1 MKKTIYTLLSTGFFI
16 ISGLFTYAQY
26 SEGGTPIGFD
36 KFIVNDPIPVE
47 TMPSFNVQ
55 EMLDEDQARLEA
67 GIKGPFRFGRN
78 FDVYITPQ
86 NKGVWK
92 TLANGDKLWRV
103 AVQSP
108 GAYSLNFIFN
118 KYKLPEGAKLW
129 LYNEDHSHVLGAFTH
144 KNNQYTEI
152 FATDLI
158 KGEKVIIEYYEPANV
173 AFPGEIIISTVT
185 HGYINTFSDDFLRN
199 FGSSGSCNMNVA
211 CPDGAPWADQIR
223 SVVMLVSGGNG
234 FCSGALINN
243 TLNDGKPYILTANHC
258 YNPSIS
264 SWVFRFNWQS
274 ATCTNPTSSP
284 SFVSLSGAT
293 LRARRTPSD
302 FCLVEINQA
311 VPNNYNAYWAG
322 WDNSGTIPTNTVSI
336 HHPSGDI
343 KKISFD
349 DNPPVL
355 TGTNNGGFSTENNAT
370 WQVTWNRNTTTEGG
384 SSGSPLFDQNGRIIG
399 QLWGGGASCS
409 NLTSPDYYG
418 RLANSWNPSGSNSTN
433 RLMDWLDPNNSG
445 VTTLN
450 GYDPNQPSLALD
462 AGILNFTFPT
472 TGYSACVNSIN
483 PVATLRNSGTN
494 TLTSVTI
501 NYRLNTGPVQNFAW
515 SGSLNSSQTTTINIP
530 TINVTPGNHTLR
542 VWTSNPNNGT
552 DMNFANDTAT
562 VTFTITSPTTTNLP
576 ITENFE
582 GTTFPPS
589 GWTRVNPDNATTW
602 ARVTTAGG
610 FGTSSAS
617 MRVDNYNYNAVGQ
630 RDYME
635 SPTFDLSSITDPVI
649 LTFDVAYA
657 RYSATD
663 HDSLIVSVSTDCGG
677 TWTRLYA
684 KGNQILSTN
693 GGANV
698 TSAFTPTATQWRKDT
713 VSLQAYLGQP
723 NVKVRFENYCG
734 YGNNL
739 YIDNINITSALPTA
753 AVSISGTPNPSCA
766 GQAVT
771 FTATPTFGG
780 TSPTYQWKVNG
791 NNVGTNSPTFTSS
804 TLNNGDIVTCVMTS
818 NYPGVQGNP
827 ATSQNF
833 TVTVNPIPATPT
845 ITQNGFVLTSS
856 ASTGNQWYLNGNP
869 INGATAQSYTA
880 TQNGNYTVVVTQNG
894 CSSAPSN
901 PVTISGVGMEGYSA
915 IGQLKVYPNPAND
928 QINVLLIMNKNSN
941 VNIRLLNT
949 LGQIVYHVQ
958 ENNIQQ
964 LQKSIETTHLNGGIY
979 FLELSNE
986 NGRTI
991 EKIILNK

>member
-1 MKKTIYTLLSTGFFI
+1 MKKLIYTIVATTLFLSSTLLCF
-16 ISGLFTYAQY
+16 AQY
-26 SEGGTPIGFD
+26 SEGGTPVGFD

-92 TLANGDKLWRV
+92 TLANGDKLWRL
-103 AVQSP
+103 AIHSQ
-108 GAYSLNFIFN
+108 GAYSLNFIFS
-118 KYKLPEGAKLW
+118 KYKLPEGAKMW
-129 LYNEDHSHVLGAFTH
+129 LYNEDHSHVIGAFTH
-144 KNNQYTEI
+144 KNNQYTEM

-158 KGEKVIIEYYEPANV
+158 KGDKVIIEYFEPAWV
-173 AFPGEIIISTVT
+173 EFSGEIIISTVT
-185 HGYINTFSDDFLRN
+185 HGYINTFSEDFARS
-199 FGSSGSCNMNVA
+199 FGSSGACNMNVA

-223 SVVMLVSGGNG
+223 STVMLVSGGNG

-258 YNPSIS
+258 YSNPS

-274 ATCTNPTSSP
+274 ATCSNPSSSP
-284 SFVSLSGAT
+284 SFVSLNGGT

-302 FCLVEINQA
+302 FCLVEINTS
-311 VPNNYNAYWAG
+311 VPSTYNAYWAG
-322 WDNSGTIPTNTVSI
+322 WDNSGTIPNNTICI

-370 WQVTWNRNTTTEGG
+370 WQVTWDRNTTTEGG

-399 QLWGGGASCS
+399 QLWGGGASCT

-445 VTTLN
+445 VTTLD
-450 GYDPNQPSLALD
+450 GYDPNQPTVALD
-462 AGILNFTFPT
+462 AGMLSFTSPT
-472 TGYSACVNSIN
+472 NGYSACVSSIN
-483 PVATLRNSGTN
+483 PVATLKNSGSN

-501 NYRLNTGPVQNFAW
+501 NYQLNANSPQTLPWTGNLNT
-515 SGSLNSSQTTTINIP
+515 SQTTSINIP

-542 VWTSNPNNGT
+542 VWTSNPNGAT
-552 DMNFANDTAT
+552 DMNFTNDTAT
-562 VTFTITSPTTTNLP
+562 VNFSIINPTNNNLP

-582 GTTFPPS
+582 TTTFPPI
-589 GWTRVNPDNATTW
+589 GWVRVNSDNATTW
-602 ARVTTAGG
+602 TRTTNAGG
-610 FGTSSAS
+610 FGLSTAS
-617 MRVDNYNYNAVGQ
+617 MFIDNYNYNAAGQ

-649 LTFDVAYA
+649 VVFDVAYA
-657 RYSATD
+657 RYSAAN

-693 GGANV
+693 GGTNV
-698 TSAFTPTATQWRKDT
+698 TTAFTPTAGQWRKDT
-713 VSLQAYLGQP
+713 VSLQSYLGQP
-723 NVKVRFENYCG
+723 NVKIRFENYCG

-739 YIDNINITSALPTA
+739 YVDNINITSSASTA

-766 GQAVT
+766 GQTVT
-771 FTATPTFGG
+771 FTATPTYGG
-780 TSPTYQWKVNG
+780 SSPSYQWKVNG
-791 NNVGTNSPTFTSS
+791 NNVGTNSPTFSTN
-804 TLNNGDIVTCVMTS
+804 TLNNGDTVICVMTS

-856 ASTGNQWYLNGNP
+856 SATGNQWYLNGNP
-869 INGATAQSYTA
+869 ITGATGQNYTA
-880 TQNGNYTVVVTQNG
+880 TQNGNYSVVVTQNG
-894 CSSAPSN
+894 CSSSPSAI
-901 PVTISGVGMEGYSA
+901 VTISGVGIEDYT
-915 IGQLKVYPNPAND
+915 ILGQLNVYPNPAND
-928 QINVLLIMNKNSN
+928 RLNVTLIMNENSD
-941 VNIRLLNT
+941 VTIRLINT
-949 LGQIVYHVQ
+949 LGQTVYSVQ

-964 LQKSIETTHLNGGIY
+964 MQKSIEITNFSRGIY
-979 FLELSNE
+979 FLELSNK
-986 NGRTI
+986 NGRVL

>member
-1 MKKTIYTLLSTGFFI
+1 MKKLLYTIVATGTFLSSGF
-16 ISGLFTYAQY
+16 ISFAQY
-26 SEGGTPIGFD
+26 SEGGTPVGFD

-103 AVQSP
+103 AIHSP

-129 LYNEDHSHVLGAFTH
+129 LYNEDHSHVIGAFTH
-144 KNNQYTEI
+144 KNNQYTEM

-158 KGEKVIIEYYEPANV
+158 KGEKVIIEYFEPAVV

-185 HGYINTFSDDFLRN
+185 HGYVNTFSDDFLRA

-223 SVVMLVSGGNG
+223 SAVMLVSGGNG

-258 YNPSIS
+258 YSNPS

-274 ATCTNPTSSP
+274 ATCTNPPTSP
-284 SFVSLSGAT
+284 SFVSLNGGT

-311 VPNNYNAYWAG
+311 VPNSYNAYWAG
-322 WDNSGTIPTNTVSI
+322 WDKSGTIPSNTISI

-355 TGTNNGGFSTENNAT
+355 TGTNNGGFSSENNAT

-384 SSGSPLFDQNGRIIG
+384 SSGSPLFDNNGRIIG

-409 NLTSPDYYG
+409 NLNSPDYYG
-418 RLANSWNPSGSNSTN
+418 RIANSWNPSGSNSTN

-445 VTTLN
+445 VSTLD

-462 AGILNFTFPT
+462 AGILNITNPT
-472 TGYSACVNSIN
+472 AGYTACVSSIN

-501 NYRLNTGPVQNFAW
+501 NYRLNNGGIQNFTW
-515 SGSLNSSQTTTINIP
+515 TGSLNSSQSTSVNIP
-530 TINVTPGNHTLR
+530 TINVTPGNHILR
-542 VWTSNPNNGT
+542 VWTSNPNGGT
-552 DMNFANDTAT
+552 DMNFINDTAA
-562 VTFTITSPTTTNLP
+562 VSFTITNTTTNSLP

-582 GTTFPPS
+582 NLPFPSS
-589 GWTRVNPDNATTW
+589 GWNLINPDNSTTW
-602 ARVTTAGG
+602 ARVTNTGG
-610 FGTSSAS
+610 FGLSTAS
-617 MRVDNYNYNAVGQ
+617 MRVDNFNYNSTGA
-630 RDYME
+630 RDYLV
-635 SPTFDLSSITDPVI
+635 SPSFDLTGITDSTYI
-649 LTFDVAYA
+649 TFDVAYA
-657 RYSATD
+657 RYSAAN
-663 HDSLIVSVSTDCGG
+663 HDSLIVSVTTDCGG

-698 TSAFTPTATQWRKDT
+698 TSAFTPNSSQWRKDT

-723 NVKVRFENYCG
+723 NVSVRFENYCG

-739 YIDNINITSALPTA
+739 YIDNINISTSAPIA
-753 AVSISGTPNPSCA
+753 SVSISGTPNPSCA
-766 GQAVT
+766 GQNVT

-780 TSPTYQWKVNG
+780 TSPSYQWKVNG
-791 NNVGTNSPTFTSS
+791 NNVGTNSPTYTTNS
-804 TLNNGDIVTCVMTS
+804 LNNGDIVTCVMTS
-818 NYPGVQGNP
+818 NYPNVQGSP

-833 TVTVNPIPATPT
+833 TATINPIPATPT

-856 ASTGNQWYLNGNP
+856 ATTGNQWYLNGNP
-869 INGATAQSYTA
+869 ITGATGQTYTA

-894 CSSAPSN
+894 CSSSPSAAIT
-901 PVTISGVGMEGYSA
+901 VSGVGIEGYTSL
-915 IGQLKVYPNPAND
+915 GMLKVYPNPANE
-928 QINVLLIMNKNSN
+928 QLNVVLVMNENSN
-941 VNIRLLNT
+941 VTIRLINT
-949 LGQIVYHVQ
+949 LGQTVYFVQ

-964 LQKSIETTHLNGGIY
+964 IQKSIETGSFSRGIY
-979 FLELSNE
+979 FLELNNE
-986 NGRTI
+986 KGKVI

>member
-1 MKKTIYTLLSTGFFI
+1 MKKLIYTFFATGAILS
-16 ISGLFTYAQY
+16 SSLFSFAQY
-26 SEGGTPIGFD
+26 SEGGTPVGFD
-36 KFIVNDPIPVE
+36 KFIVNDPIPVV

-86 NKGVWK
+86 NSGVWK
-92 TLANGDKLWRV
+92 TLANGDKLWRIGIES
-103 AVQSP
+103 Q

-118 KYKLPEGAKLW
+118 KYKLPEGAKMW
-129 LYNEDHSHVLGAFTH
+129 LYNEDHSHVIGAFTH
-144 KNNQYTEI
+144 KNNQYTEM

-185 HGYINTFSDDFLRN
+185 HGYINTFSDDFLRA

-223 SVVMLVSGGNG
+223 SAVMLVSGGNG

-258 YNPSIS
+258 YSNPS

-274 ATCTNPTSSP
+274 ATCNNPPSSP
-284 SFVSLSGAT
+284 SFQSLTGGT

-311 VPNNYNAYWAG
+311 VPTNYNAYWSG
-322 WDNSGTIPTNTVSI
+322 WDNSGNVPTNTVSI

-349 DNPPVL
+349 DNPAVA
-355 TGTNNGGFSTENNAT
+355 TTAMGSETNGV
-370 WQVTWNRNTTTEGG
+370 WQVIWDRNTTTEGG
-384 SSGSPLFDQNGRIIG
+384 SSGSPLFDQNKRIIG
-399 QLWGGGASCS
+399 QLWGGGASCT

-418 RLANSWNPSGSNSTN
+418 RLSNSWNPSGSNSTN

-445 VTTLN
+445 VTFID
-450 GYDPNQPSLALD
+450 GYDPNQPTLALD
-462 AGILNFTFPT
+462 AGMINFTFPT
-472 TGYSACVNSIN
+472 AGYTACVNSIN
-483 PVATLRNSGTN
+483 PIATLKNNGIN

-501 NYRLNTGPVQNFAW
+501 NYRLNNGSVQNFTW
-515 SGSLNSSQTTTINIP
+515 SGNLSTSQTASINIP

-542 VWTSNPNNGT
+542 VWTSNPNGGT
-552 DMNFANDTAT
+552 DMNFNNDTAT
-562 VTFTITSPTTTNLP
+562 VNFTITSPTITNLP
-576 ITENFE
+576 ITQDFQSP
-582 GTTFPPS
+582 TFPPT
-589 GWTRVNPDNATTW
+589 GWNRVNPDNATTW
-602 ARVTTAGG
+602 VRSINVGG

-617 MRVDNYNYNAVGQ
+617 MFIDNFNYNAIGQ
-630 RDYME
+630 RDYLE
-635 SPTFDLSSITDPVI
+635 SPTFDLSSVTDPVI
-649 LTFDVAYA
+649 VVFDVAYA
-657 RYSATD
+657 RFSASNY
-663 HDSLIVSVSTDCGG
+663 DSLIVSVSTDCGG

-698 TSAFTPTATQWRKDT
+698 TSPFTPSSSQWRKDT

-739 YIDNINITSALPTA
+739 YVDNINITSSVPTA

-766 GQAVT
+766 GQSVT
-771 FTATPTFGG
+771 FTATPTNGG

-791 NNVGTNSPTFTSS
+791 NNVGTNSPTYTTSS
-804 TLNNGDIVTCVMTS
+804 LSNGDIVTCVMTS
-818 NYPGVQGNP
+818 NLPNVQGNP

-833 TVTVNPIPATPT
+833 VVTVNPIPATPT
-845 ITQNGFVLTSS
+845 ITQNGMVLTSS
-856 ASTGNQWYLNGNP
+856 SATGNQWYLNGNP
-869 INGATAQSYTA
+869 IPGATNQNYTA
-880 TQNGNYTVVVTQNG
+880 TQNGNYTVVVTLNG

-901 PVTISGVGMEGYSA
+901 AVTISGVGINDLTDLGL
-915 IGQLKVYPNPAND
+915 LKVYPNPASE
-928 QINVLLIMNKNSN
+928 QITISLVLNKNSN
-941 VNIRLLNT
+941 ITIRLMNT
-949 LGQIVYHVQ
+949 LGQTIFSSQ
-958 ENNIQQ
+958 ENNVQQ
-964 LQKSIETTHLNGGIY
+964 LQKNIETTNLSRGIY

-986 NGRTI
+986 NASVL
-991 EKIILNK
+991 EKIILK

>member
-1 MKKTIYTLLSTGFFI
+1 MKKLLYTFFATGAFFTST
-16 ISGLFTYAQY
+16 LFSFAQY
-26 SEGGTPIGFD
+26 SEGGTPVGFD

-92 TLANGDKLWRV
+92 TLANGDKLWRL
-103 AVQSP
+103 AIHSP
-108 GAYSLNFIFN
+108 EAYSLNFIFS
-118 KYKLPEGAKLW
+118 KYKLPEGAKMW
-129 LYNEDHSHVLGAFTH
+129 MYNEDHSHVIGAFTH
-144 KNNQYTEI
+144 KNNQYSEM

-158 KGEKVIIEYYEPANV
+158 KGNKVIIEYYEPATV

-185 HGYINTFSDDFLRN
+185 HGYINTFTDEFLRN

-258 YNPSIS
+258 YSNPS

-274 ATCTNPTSSP
+274 ATCNNPSSSP
-284 SFVSLSGAT
+284 SSVSLNGAV

-311 VPNNYNAYWAG
+311 IPSNYNAYWSG
-322 WDNSGTIPTNTVSI
+322 WDNSGVIPTNTVSI

-355 TGTNNGGFSTENNAT
+355 TGTNNGGFSNENNAT
-370 WQVTWNRNTTTEGG
+370 WQVTWDRNTTTEGG

-399 QLWGGGASCS
+399 QLWGGGASCAS
-409 NLTSPDYYG
+409 LTSPDYYG
-418 RLANSWNPSGSNSTN
+418 RLANSWNPSGSNNTN
-433 RLMDWLDPNNSG
+433 RLKDWLDPNNSG
-445 VTTLN
+445 ATTIN
-450 GYDPNQPSLALD
+450 GYDPNQPTLALD
-462 AGILNFTFPT
+462 AGMLNFTSPT
-472 TGYSACVNSIN
+472 NGYTACVSSIN
-483 PVATLRNSGTN
+483 PVATLKNNGINS
-494 TLTSVTI
+494 LTSVTI
-501 NYRLNTGPVQNFAW
+501 NYQLNSNTPQYFTW
-515 SGSLNSSQTTTINIP
+515 SGNLTTSQTTSINIP
-530 TINVTPGNHTLR
+530 SINVTPGNHTLR
-542 VWTSNPNNGT
+542 VWTSNPNGGT
-552 DMNFANDTAT
+552 DMNFTNDTAT
-562 VTFTITSPTTTNLP
+562 VNFSITSPTTNNLP

-582 GTTFPPS
+582 NTTFPPA
-589 GWTRVNPDNATTW
+589 GWGRVNPDNTTTW
-602 ARVTTAGG
+602 TRTSSAGG
-610 FGTSSAS
+610 FGLSTAS
-617 MRVDNYNYNAVGQ
+617 LFINNYNYNAVGQ
-630 RDYME
+630 RDYIE
-635 SPTFDLSSITDPVI
+635 SPTFDLTNISSNVI
-649 LTFDVAYA
+649 VVVFDVAYA
-657 RYSATD
+657 RYSAAN
-663 HDSLIVSVSTDCGG
+663 HDSLIVSVSTDCGS

-698 TSAFTPTATQWRKDT
+698 TSVFTPNASQWRKDT
-713 VSLQAYLGQP
+713 VSLQSFLGHP
-723 NVKVRFENYCG
+723 NVKIRFENYCG

-739 YIDNINITSALPTA
+739 YIDNINIAVATA
-753 AVSISGTPNPSCA
+753 AVSITGTPNPSCEVET
-766 GQAVT
+766 VT

-780 TSPTYQWKVNG
+780 TSPSYQWKING
-791 NNVGTNSPTFTSS
+791 NNVGTNSPTYSTN

-833 TVTVNPIPATPT
+833 IAMVDPVPATPS

-856 ASTGNQWYLNGNP
+856 SATGNQWYLNGNP
-869 INGATAQSYTA
+869 ISGATGQSYTA
-880 TQNGNYTVVVTQNG
+880 TQNGNYSVVVTQNN
-894 CSSAPSN
+894 CSSPPSTI
-901 PVTISGVGMEGYSA
+901 VTISGVGIDDYTA
-915 IGQLKVYPNPAND
+915 LGQLKVYPNPANE
-928 QINVLLIMNKNSN
+928 QLNVILIMNENSD
-941 VNIRLLNT
+941 VTIRLINT
-949 LGQIVYHVQ
+949 LGQTVYAVQ

-964 LQKSIETTHLNGGIY
+964 MQKSIETANFSRGIY

-986 NGRTI
+986 NGRVL

>member
-1 MKKTIYTLLSTGFFI
+1 MKKLFYTFFATGAILS
-16 ISGLFTYAQY
+16 SSLFSFAQY
-26 SEGGTPIGFD
+26 SEGGTPVGFD
-36 KFIVNDPIPVE
+36 KFIVNDPIPVV
-47 TMPSFNVQ
+47 TMPLFNVQ

-86 NKGVWK
+86 NSGVWK
-92 TLANGDKLWRV
+92 TLANGDKLWRIGIE
-103 AVQSP
+103 SP

-118 KYKLPEGAKLW
+118 KYKLPEGAKMW
-129 LYNEDHSHVLGAFTH
+129 LYNEDHSHVIGAFTH
-144 KNNQYTEI
+144 KNNQYTEM

-185 HGYINTFSDDFLRN
+185 HGYINTFSDDFLRA

-223 SVVMLVSGGNG
+223 SAVMLVSGGNG

-258 YNPSIS
+258 YSNPS

-274 ATCTNPTSSP
+274 ATCNNPPSSP
-284 SFVSLSGAT
+284 SFQSLTGGT

-311 VPNNYNAYWAG
+311 VPTNYNAYWSG
-322 WDNSGTIPTNTVSI
+322 WDNSGNVPTNTVSI

-349 DNPPVL
+349 DNPAVA
-355 TGTNNGGFSTENNAT
+355 TTAMNSETNGV
-370 WQVTWNRNTTTEGG
+370 WQVIWDRNTTTEGG
-384 SSGSPLFDQNGRIIG
+384 SSGSPLFDQNKRIIG
-399 QLWGGGASCS
+399 QLWGGGASCT

-418 RLANSWNPSGSNSTN
+418 RLSNSWNPSGSNSTN

-445 VTTLN
+445 VTFID
-450 GYDPNQPSLALD
+450 GYDPNQPTLALD
-462 AGILNFTFPT
+462 AGMINFTFPT
-472 TGYSACVNSIN
+472 AGYSACVNSIN
-483 PVATLRNSGTN
+483 PVATLKNNGIN

-501 NYRLNTGPVQNFAW
+501 NYQLNASAPQTLPW
-515 SGSLNSSQTTTINIP
+515 TGSLNTSQTTSINIP

-542 VWTSNPNNGT
+542 VWTSNPNGGT
-552 DMNFANDTAT
+552 DMNFNNDTAT
-562 VTFTITSPTTTNLP
+562 VNFTITSPTITNLP
-576 ITENFE
+576 ITQDFQSP
-582 GTTFPPS
+582 TFPPT
-589 GWTRVNPDNATTW
+589 GWNRVNPDNATTW
-602 ARVTTAGG
+602 VRSTSAGG

-617 MRVDNYNYNAVGQ
+617 MFIDNFNYNAAGQ
-630 RDYME
+630 RDYLE
-635 SPTFDLSSITDPVI
+635 SPTFDLSSVTDPVI
-649 LTFDVAYA
+649 VVFDVAYA
-657 RYSATD
+657 RYSANN
-663 HDSLIVSVSTDCGG
+663 HDSLIVSVTTDCGG

-698 TSAFTPTATQWRKDT
+698 TSAFTPSSSQWRKDT

-739 YIDNINITSALPTA
+739 YVDNINITSSVPTA

-766 GQAVT
+766 GQSVT
-771 FTATPTFGG
+771 FTATPTNGG

-791 NNVGTNSPTFTSS
+791 NNVGTNSPTYTTSS
-804 TLNNGDIVTCVMTS
+804 LSNGDIVTCVMTS
-818 NYPGVQGNP
+818 NLPNVQGNP

-833 TVTVNPIPATPT
+833 VVTVNPIPATPT
-845 ITQNGFVLTSS
+845 ITQNGMVLTSS
-856 ASTGNQWYLNGNP
+856 SATGNQWYLNGNP
-869 INGATAQSYTA
+869 IPGATNQNYTA
-880 TQNGNYTVVVTQNG
+880 TQNGNYTVVVTLNG

-901 PVTISGVGMEGYSA
+901 AVTISGVGINDLTQLGL
-915 IGQLKVYPNPAND
+915 LKVYPNPASE
-928 QINVLLIMNKNSN
+928 QITISLVLNKNSN
-941 VNIRLLNT
+941 ITIRLMNT
-949 LGQIVYHVQ
+949 LGQTIFSAQ
-958 ENNIQQ
+958 ENNVQQ
-964 LQKSIETTHLNGGIY
+964 LQKNIETANLSRGIY

-986 NGRTI
+986 NARVL
-991 EKIILNK
+991 EKIILK